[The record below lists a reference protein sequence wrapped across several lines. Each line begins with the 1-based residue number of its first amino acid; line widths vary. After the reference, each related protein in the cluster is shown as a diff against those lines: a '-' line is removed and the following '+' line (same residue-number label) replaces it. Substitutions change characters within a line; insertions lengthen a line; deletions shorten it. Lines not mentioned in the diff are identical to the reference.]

1 MTRWRHDH
9 HDRRHVVYWGKGLKP
24 TPPNSLMWPQK
35 GSQSP
40 KGVWH
45 EKPLCTWNQSL
56 AFFCDVRNG
65 HLDWESLIQR
75 VVGLHLN
82 IYIYTY
88 IYIYINNSQYI
99 SKILKIYLKTSQY
112 ISIPPLQWQTFEKY
126 LDGMNLQLSFPGYRR
141 KLCPSFQFSQ
151 PPRQPH
157 GTSGDWI
164 RPSACHSTEEKD
176 SSPLFLGSYTQ
187 VKIYLQ

>member
-1 MTRWRHDH
+1 MSQSSISLSAQASCVVSCWFCTSASSRQLASSHWCAMTRWRHDH

-35 GSQSP
+35 GSESP

-82 IYIYTY
+82 ISIH
-88 IYIYINNSQYI
+88 IYIILNISQKSSKYI
-99 SKILKIYLKTSQY
+99 SKHLN
-112 ISIPPLQWQTFEKY
+112 ISKSLLCNDK
-126 LDGMNLQLSFPGYRR
+126 LS
-141 KLCPSFQFSQ
+141 KN
-151 PPRQPH
+151 
-157 GTSGDWI
+157 T
-164 RPSACHSTEEKD
+164 
-176 SSPLFLGSYTQ
+176 
-187 VKIYLQ
+187 